1 MSTTSTTHAVD
12 LAPDSVPAGSAAEL
26 SLTREERTLLRLM
39 VLGQSPAQIAL
50 AMGRSLP
57 ETQAGLE
64 RLQQRFGV
72 SGRHALVVHAVVH
85 RCLRS

>member
-1 MSTTSTTHAVD
+1 MSTASTTHTIHP
-12 LAPDSVPAGSAAEL
+12 APDPVPGGPPAEL

-39 VLGQSPAQIAL
+39 VLGQSPAEIAA

-57 ETQAGLE
+57 ETQSALE

-72 SGRHALVVHAVVH
+72 SGPHALVVHAVVH

>member
-1 MSTTSTTHAVD
+1 MSITSTTHTVPP
-12 LAPDSVPAGSAAEL
+12 APDSVPGGPAAEL

-39 VLGQSPAQIAL
+39 VLGQSTAEIAS
-50 AMGRSLP
+50 AMDRSLP
-57 ETQAGLE
+57 ETQADLD

>member
-1 MSTTSTTHAVD
+1 MSITSTTHTVHPAAD
-12 LAPDSVPAGSAAEL
+12 PAPGGPTAEL

-39 VLGQSPAQIAL
+39 VLGKSPAEIAL

-57 ETQAGLE
+57 ETQSDLE
-64 RLQQRFGV
+64 RLEQRFGV
-72 SGRHALVVHAVVH
+72 SGRHALMVRAVVH

>member
-1 MSTTSTTHAVD
+1 MSITSTTQTVPPGPD
-12 LAPDSVPAGSAAEL
+12 PAPDGPAGEP

-39 VLGQSPAQIAL
+39 VLGQSPAEIAA

-57 ETQAGLE
+57 ETQAGLD
-64 RLQQRFGV
+64 RLEQRFGV
-72 SGRHALVVHAVVH
+72 SGRHALVVRAVVR